1 MLTYSI
7 FRSAVRDQAQS
18 MWDEEMQNMKQMCGN
33 ELAAAKEE
41 GAQIKASYEEQ
52 VAAANEEIVQIKAS
66 YEKQFA
72 AANEEN
78 AQVMATYDEE
88 VRGLKVQLN
97 NAEDQIARLRQVES
111 QSLFTELEKHR
122 KDVMAR
128 AASFCLEFEKREADF
143 KSLRL
148 ANSVAIARLTTAT
161 TAHLKAQVES
171 QSLDIDEND
180 RIKNT
185 FRVGLLCMNISRL
198 NYFSVRE

>member
-1 MLTYSI
+1 
-7 FRSAVRDQAQS
+7 
-18 MWDEEMQNMKQMCGN
+18 
-33 ELAAAKEE
+33 
-41 GAQIKASYEEQ
+41 
-52 VAAANEEIVQIKAS
+52 
-66 YEKQFA
+66 
-72 AANEEN
+72 
-78 AQVMATYDEE
+78 MATYDEE

-180 RIKNT
+180 RT
-185 FRVGLLCMNISRL
+185 
-198 NYFSVRE
+198 